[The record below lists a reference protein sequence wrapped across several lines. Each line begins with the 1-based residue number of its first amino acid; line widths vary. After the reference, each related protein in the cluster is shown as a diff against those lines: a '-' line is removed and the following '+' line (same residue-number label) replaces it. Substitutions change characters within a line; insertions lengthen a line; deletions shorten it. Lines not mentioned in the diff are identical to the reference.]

1 MKFKCIHTGQIYE
14 FVAEVDI
21 KSMKEH
27 KEYVV
32 VEEKPVEKTKPKVK
46 EA

>member
-14 FVAEVDI
+14 FVSEADI
-21 KSMKEH
+21 KAMEDHS
-27 KEYVV
+27 EYVV

-46 EA
+46 GA

>member
-14 FVAEVDI
+14 FVAEQDI
-21 KSMKEH
+21 KAMQDHS
-27 KEYVV
+27 EYVV
-32 VEEKPVEKTKPKVK
+32 VEEPVEKKKPKVK